1 MFKDFIKRFKPS
13 YSLYNFFKKKDL
25 IHNEVLYRRY
35 GLPKKYFSPISSQDL
50 VHLPAD
56 PNWLDKKDSRE
67 ELPKNDF
74 FQTLNRNHQESLLDW
89 SKNGFT
95 VLQEWISPDIV
106 QQCNAEIQRMID
118 DKSANWKYANKIMFA
133 IHQSELLRNI
143 GMDDKLNGILSMLLG
158 KPIDLFQSINFIS
171 ASEQRTHSDS
181 IHMSTF
187 PAGNMIAVWIALE
200 DMTMDNGLLHYYP
213 GSHRLPYLMNVD
225 YDNIGS
231 KMMLGKK
238 TYSDYEDAVES
249 LINEKELEKQR
260 FTAKAGDLLIW
271 HANLLHGGEKVL
283 NPNTTRKSM
292 VFHFYAKDVI
302 CYHEITQRPT
312 FRKTILSS

>member
-1 MFKDFIKRFKPS
+1 
-13 YSLYNFFKKKDL
+13 
-25 IHNEVLYRRY
+25 
-35 GLPKKYFSPISSQDL
+35 
-50 VHLPAD
+50 
-56 PNWLDKKDSRE
+56 
-67 ELPKNDF
+67 
-74 FQTLNRNHQESLLDW
+74 
-89 SKNGFT
+89 
-95 VLQEWISPDIV
+95 
-106 QQCNAEIQRMID
+106 
-118 DKSANWKYANKIMFA
+118 MFA